1 MNGPRRAR
9 PPRFSPPLVAL
20 ALVLGAIGLPGEAR
34 GQQAASPDTVPG
46 ERFIIEEPISSELF
60 ARVKAMSKAFIS
72 RNAARGKDPVLIFE
86 FRPGKANPGGS
97 DFGPS
102 YDLANL
108 ISRDL
113 VGGRTVAYIPDP
125 LKGYAVLPA
134 LACGEIVM
142 GSRASLG
149 PITPEGSPVRGEF
162 REVVRNLAIHTGR
175 DPGLFLGLLD
185 RDADLRAV
193 RTADKQIHY
202 LLADAVE
209 EFARTH
215 QVVANDSAWAGSQ
228 RGVLLAR
235 RAREEGFTK
244 LLSDD
249 IGEVFNTYR
258 LAGSLSADPSLLAE
272 PKAVWIKIEGRV
284 DAIKERFVAQ
294 RIQKARVEGVNLIFF
309 EVDSEGGVDMPASG
323 IAQLIA
329 DQKDMKTVA
338 FVDDRA
344 LGVAALIPLA
354 CDDIVVREG
363 AKIGDVTQIRTG
375 GRELVRIT
383 PKQASALAVQAR
395 DLCRTKNHPAAIAEA
410 MIEPNLV
417 VVSAKDSQTGASG
430 FFTQAQLD
438 AEPGRYLDVGRVKE
452 PGQVLTLTSADVVS
466 FGLGRVVASEE
477 DLKALYHLKGKPIR
491 VDGPTWVDGLVQTLN
506 DPFVSFVL
514 LFVGIF
520 MLILEVKM
528 PGVGLPAVTSV
539 VAFVLFF
546 WSRFLSGTADQLEIL
561 LFVVGL
567 ICLGLELFVFP
578 GFGVFG
584 VSGVLLILVSIVMA
598 SHTFVW
604 PTQEYE
610 YRQML
615 STLVQVT
622 AVLVS
627 VGAGVAFV
635 GRFLPSIPL
644 FNRMILKPEPWDGS
658 DPDDPTAKP
667 FGDDAGSLS
676 FLLGETGRTTTTLRP
691 MGKARFGEMLVDV
704 TADGFYIEPDTLVEV
719 VEVQGPRVVVRP
731 LH

>member
-1 MNGPRRAR
+1 MNGPRCAR
-9 PPRFSPPLVAL
+9 PQRFSPPLVAL
-20 ALVLGAIGLPGEAR
+20 AFLAAIASRAALAH
-34 GQQAASPDTVPG
+34 QAPAPDTVPG
-46 ERFIIEEPISSELF
+46 ERFVIEEPITSEAF
-60 ARVKAMSKAFIS
+60 ARVRAAAKTLIS
-72 RNAARGKDPVLIFE
+72 RNASEGKAPVIVFE
-86 FRPGKANPGGS
+86 FRPGKVSPGGS

-113 VGGRTVAYIPDP
+113 GGGRTVAYVPEP

-149 PITPEGSPVRGEF
+149 PITPEGSTVRGEF

-185 RDADLRAV
+185 RDADLRAL

-202 LLADAVE
+202 VMADAVE

-215 QVVANDSAWAGSQ
+215 QIVENSSAWADGQ
-228 RGVLLAR
+228 RGVLQAR

-249 IGEVFNTYR
+249 ILEVFSTYR
-258 LAGSLSADPSLLAE
+258 MAGNLSSDPSLLAD
-272 PKAVWIKIEGRV
+272 PKAVWIKVEGRI
-284 DAIKERFVAQ
+284 DAGMERFVTQ
-294 RIQKARVEGVNLIFF
+294 RLQQARLDGSNLVFLEVN
-309 EVDSEGGVDMPASG
+309 SEGGLDLPASG
-323 IAQLIA
+323 IAQQIA
-329 DQKDMKTVA
+329 DLKEIKTVA
-338 FVDDRA
+338 YVGDRA

-354 CDDIVVREG
+354 CDDIVLRKG
-363 AKIGDVTQIRTG
+363 AKIGNVTRLMTG
-375 GRELVRIT
+375 GRESTPISAELATTLAIRVRT
-383 PKQASALAVQAR
+383 LSQAKL
-395 DLCRTKNHPAAIAEA
+395 HPAAVAEA
-410 MIEPNLV
+410 MVEPDLV
-417 VVSAKDSQTGASG
+417 LVSAKDSKTGASG
-430 FFTQAQLD
+430 FFSQGQVD
-438 AEPGRYLDVGRVKE
+438 SEPGRYLDVVRVKE
-452 PGQVLTLTSADVVS
+452 PGQALLLTADDAASFGMGKVVS
-466 FGLGRVVASEE
+466 GEE
-477 DLKALYHLKGKPIR
+477 DLKGLYRLRGKTIR
-491 VDGPTWVDGLVQTLN
+491 VAGPTWVDGLVHTLN

-528 PGVGLPAVTSV
+528 PGVGLPAIASV

-567 ICLGLELFVFP
+567 ACLGLELFVFP

-615 STLVQVT
+615 STLFQVT

-627 VGAGVAFV
+627 VGAGVAVV
-635 GRFLPSIPL
+635 GRFLPKIPL
-644 FNRMILKPEPWDGS
+644 FNRMILTPEPWDASGM
-658 DPDDPTAKP
+658 DDPLGKP
-667 FGDDAGSLS
+667 TGDDYASLS
-676 FLLGETGRTTTTLRP
+676 FLMGETGRTTTPLRP

-704 TADGFYIEPDTLVEV
+704 TADGFFIAPDTLVEV
-719 VEVQGPRVVVRP
+719 VEVYGSRVVVRA
-731 LH
+731 HR

>member
-1 MNGPRRAR
+1 MIG
-9 PPRFSPPLVAL
+9 PPRVRTHRSSHVLAL
-20 ALVLGAIGLPGEAR
+20 ALAVAATIGSRGAAL
-34 GQQAASPDTVPG
+34 GQQPAAPDSVPG
-46 ERFIIEEPISSELF
+46 ERFLVEEPITSELF
-60 ARVKAMSKAFIS
+60 VRIRAASKALIS
-72 RNAARGKDPVLIFE
+72 RNASLGKDPVLIFE
-86 FRPGKANPGGS
+86 FRPGKTNPGGS
-97 DFGPS
+97 EFGPS

-113 VGGRTVAYIPDP
+113 VGGRSVAYVPEP

-149 PITPEGSPVRGEF
+149 PITPEGSSVRAEF
-162 REVVRNLAIHTGR
+162 RDVVKNLAIHTGR

-185 RDADLRAV
+185 PEADLRAL

-202 LLADAVE
+202 VMADGVD
-209 EFARTH
+209 EFAKTH
-215 QVVANDSAWAGSQ
+215 QVVENDSAWAGSQ
-228 RGVLLAR
+228 RGMLMAR
-235 RAREEGFTK
+235 RARDEGFTK

-249 IGEVFNTYR
+249 ILEVFNTYR
-258 LAGSLSADPSLLAE
+258 LSGTIAGDPSLLAE
-272 PKAVWIKIEGRV
+272 PKAVWIKIEGRI
-284 DAIKERFVAQ
+284 DALKERFVAQ
-294 RIQKARVEGVNLIFF
+294 RVQKARTEGINLIFF
-309 EVDSEGGVDMPASG
+309 EVDSEGGLELPASG
-323 IAQLIA
+323 IAQQIA
-329 DQKDMKTVA
+329 DLKEIRTVA

-354 CDDIVVREG
+354 CDDIVLRKG
-363 AKIGDVTQIRTG
+363 AKIGDVSRILSGTRD
-375 GRELVRIT
+375 VSKIT
-383 PKQASALAVQAR
+383 PEQATTLAIRARGLCHEKARNSAV
-395 DLCRTKNHPAAIAEA
+395 AEA

-417 VVSAKDSQTGASG
+417 VVSAKDSKTGASG
-430 FFTQAQLD
+430 FFTQLQVD
-438 AEPGRYLDVGRVKE
+438 SEPGRYLDVVRVKE
-452 PGQVLTLTSADVVS
+452 PGQVLTLTADDVVT
-466 FGLGRVVASEE
+466 FDLGKVVAGEE
-477 DLKALYHLKGKPIR
+477 DLKGLYHLKGKPIR

-528 PGVGLPAVTSV
+528 PGVGLPAITSV
-539 VAFVLFF
+539 LAFLLFF
-546 WSRFLSGTADQLEIL
+546 WSRFLSGTADQLEII

-567 ICLGLELFVFP
+567 ICLGMELFVFP

-615 STLVQVT
+615 STLFQVT

-627 VGAGVAFV
+627 VGVGVAFV

-658 DPDDPTAKP
+658 DPDDPMAKP
-667 FGDDAGSLS
+667 MGDEFASLS
-676 FLLGETGRTTTTLRP
+676 FLMGETGRTTSTLRP
-691 MGKARFGEMLVDV
+691 TGKARFGEMLVDV
-704 TADGFYIEPDTLVEV
+704 TADGFYIEPETLVEV
-719 VEVQGPRVVVRP
+719 VDVQGSRVVVRP
-731 LH
+731 LR